1 MDPSTPDSSPQP
13 LTAAARGFVE
23 LATWFTGL
31 VGAHSVDVAQSID
44 KDKLDVTG
52 AVARAATLPLLGWA
66 AFLNEV
72 LDAAGVILHPPQNVR
87 QATSG
92 DFVGPVGWR
101 YQQSLEVSTLTNGF
115 GQLLPDCVK
124 VTLEPDKVREDHTF
138 RLKATN
144 IPPEAV
150 GVYQGKVGPQGA
162 LEPDKMTVW
171 LVIP

>member
-1 MDPSTPDSSPQP
+1 MDTSTPDQSPQP
-13 LTAAARGFVE
+13 LTAATRGFVE

-44 KDKLDVTG
+44 KDKFDVTG

-72 LDAAGVILHPPQNVR
+72 LDAAGVILHPPQKVR

-92 DFVGPVGWR
+92 DFVGPAGWVD
-101 YQQSLEVSTLTNGF
+101 QSLKVWTLRNGF
-115 GQLLPDCVK
+115 GEPLPDFVK
-124 VTLEPDKVREDHTF
+124 VTLELDPVREVLTF

-150 GVYQGKVGPQGA
+150 GVYQGKVGPRD
-162 LEPDKMTVW
+162 EPEENGMTVW